1 MDGMELGE
9 LGAATPRSRLSEA
22 RRATREGDDAR
33 ETAEQQDVRDSL
45 EGDMGVGRLDAAS
58 PGIAARPPRPD
69 FIDLAL
75 PDLHLP
81 DPALEVPA
89 APPTWKGS
97 SDLRK
102 RPSSRSPVPASSPPL
117 RTHFH
122 LSGSPPL
129 PSSVPLRP
137 ILQNPT
143 SPSSRPADH
152 DGPRPHLTER
162 PSSPTFASRE
172 DDEPHPEGLPH
183 RERRTPHPLYTPAPR
198 KRRRRRRKT
207 ESVASGRTGKSSRS
221 ARSKVKHALRK
232 VRRRTRRTSMATGA
246 SVTSGSSSS
255 SSSTTTTTT
264 SGSSRSSTAGS
275 TRSSSTWGGWRF
287 WRNSSSGSSSSGD
300 DDSDTDSEWDPPT
313 PHFTLLT
320 PILSRPTLAYPAHLF
335 SGATGSTLPT
345 FAAGTPAP
353 ASGFA
358 TPGPSDS
365 PSAPVFELATSS
377 TLAPALER
385 LQIFWSERQQE
396 DGLAGDIGAGVAGAA
411 TQPVS
416 TDEASYFP
424 DNPTAHVE
432 EAANNGYT
440 NDAATPAITPGVS
453 GGPSTKRLR
462 GQQRTARAEERR
474 LGKNRALENGPAWWL
489 DIMCPSV
496 ADMRELRKL
505 VPLHPLT
512 IEDILHQ
519 ETREK
524 MESFAGLGYYFIVFR
539 ALDESYFRYTSPSVS
554 ATSSPST
561 SAVNESDGSA
571 ETTEKAD
578 AASLAAMGFSS
589 GRRGRVDIVEGV
601 GGKEGVEGV
610 GVGAINL
617 YLIVFGDGII
627 SFHFEPIDQHIERVQ
642 GKLQQFGISR
652 NFSSRMSPQRPSTDQ
667 PANSPSRTDWIAYSL
682 MDSMV
687 DAFFPL
693 MDFVEGESNE
703 VDAYLADPRDQHS
716 VNPKLAPSGVGV
728 VAGRK
733 VFDESVVSI
742 VVDEP
747 ADGDKDKLD
756 SDASV
761 ASIKRATV
769 TRRAPTIVLRF
780 LPIVPLPGG
789 LLRVLP
795 RTWIRQ
801 TTRKF
806 ASTMLVD
813 HEGIELHTLSRQ
825 TPVDAGVVP
834 PNMRVSDD
842 RLVSS
847 SKFDRAVMLKRIT
860 DVRRLVVGLS
870 RLLGPKTDVVR
881 GLRKRTMEENLG
893 LFKGDVKHDI
903 AVYLGDLQDHIV
915 AMQQSLVF
923 YDAILAH
930 DHPAYLSV
938 LRLSLEHAKRGT
950 DMALVK
956 LYIVTLTF
964 LPINIVTSLFSINP
978 HRPQNG
984 DANHLNPDGTPAPY
998 TWFGGVI
1005 VIVFAVAVLIWAFVW
1020 FIFRS
1025 SRRARKK
1032 RGSPMR

>member
-9 LGAATPRSRLSEA
+9 LGAATLGSRLSED

-33 ETAEQQDVRDSL
+33 ETAERQDVRDSL

-75 PDLHLP
+75 PDLYLP
-81 DPALEVPA
+81 GPALDVPTLPSMWTGLA
-89 APPTWKGS
+89 
-97 SDLRK
+97 DLRK
-102 RPSSRSPVPASSPPL
+102 RPSNLASAAASSPSL
-117 RTHFH
+117 RTHFN

-137 ILQNPT
+137 ILQNPS
-143 SPSSRPADH
+143 SPSGRPVDH
-152 DGPRPHLTER
+152 DAPRPHRTER

-198 KRRRRRRKT
+198 KRRIRRRKA

-232 VRRRTRRTSMATGA
+232 VRRRRTRRTSIATGT
-246 SVTSGSSSS
+246 TSTSSSSSS

-275 TRSSSTWGGWRF
+275 TRSSSTWAGWRF
-287 WRNSSSGSSSSGD
+287 WRNSSSGSSSSDD
-300 DDSDTDSEWDPPT
+300 DDSETDSEWDPPT
-313 PHFTLLT
+313 PHLTLLT

-335 SGATGSTLPT
+335 SGASGPT
-345 FAAGTPAP
+345 IPASASAAGTLGPT
-353 ASGFA
+353 SGLA

-365 PSAPVFELATSS
+365 PSATVFELATSS
-377 TLAPALER
+377 TLAPAIDR
-385 LQIFWSERQQE
+385 LQAFWSERQQE

-411 TQPVS
+411 TQPVP

-424 DNPTAHVE
+424 DNPTAYAE
-432 EAANNGYT
+432 EAAENGYT
-440 NDAATPAITPGVS
+440 NTAAAPAVTPGVL
-453 GGPSTKRLR
+453 GGPSNKRLR
-462 GQQRTARAEERR
+462 GQQRTARAEQRR
-474 LGKNRALENGPAWWL
+474 LGKNRAMENGPAWWL

-539 ALDESYFRYTSPSVS
+539 ALDESYFRYTSLSLSP
-554 ATSSPST
+554 TPSPST
-561 SAVNESDGSA
+561 HAVTEPDGTS
-571 ETTEKAD
+571 ETAEKAD

-652 NFSSRMSPQRPSTDQ
+652 NFSSH
-667 PANSPSRTDWIAYSL
+667 WIAYSL

-693 MDFVEGESNE
+693 MDFIEGESNE

-728 VAGRK
+728 VGGRK
-733 VFDESVVSI
+733 IFDESVVSI
-742 VVDEP
+742 VVGEP
-747 ADGDKDKLD
+747 SEGDKDKLD
-756 SDASV
+756 SDASIV
-761 ASIKRATV
+761 SIKRATV
-769 TRRAPTIVLRF
+769 VRRAPITVLRF

-789 LLRVLP
+789 LQRILP
-795 RTWIRQ
+795 RTWVRQ

-813 HEGIELHTLSRQ
+813 HDGIELHTLSKQR
-825 TPVDAGVVP
+825 PVDVGVVP
-834 PNMRVSDD
+834 PHMSVSDD

-847 SKFDRAVMLKRIT
+847 GKFDRAVMLKRIT
-860 DVRRLVVGLS
+860 DMRRLVVGLS

-956 LYIVTLTF
+956 LYIVALTF

-978 HRPQNG
+978 QRPQNG
-984 DANHLNPDGTPAPY
+984 DANHLNPNGTPAPF

-1005 VIVFAVAVLIWAFVW
+1005 VLVFAVAVLIWGFVW

-1025 SRRARKK
+1025 SRRARKE